1 MCYKM
6 CHLKYLVAGYVS
18 IFSIWCGLTA
28 RTEVPGTRHPA
39 DLFLRGAAQGV
50 PLAIVLPFSYGAV
63 SAIELQ
69 NKWFPKKEPPVKE
82 EPVRPPVEQRKGGL
96 LNIVTY
102 GKD

>member
-28 RTEVPGTRHPA
+28 RTEVPGTRHPV

-50 PLAIVLPFSYGAV
+50 PLAIVLPFTFGAA
-63 SAIELQ
+63 SAIEL
-69 NKWFPKKEPPVKE
+69 FPKKEPPVKE
-82 EPVRPPVEQRKGGL
+82 EPVEPRKGGL
-96 LNIVTY
+96 LNIVAY
-102 GKD
+102 RKD